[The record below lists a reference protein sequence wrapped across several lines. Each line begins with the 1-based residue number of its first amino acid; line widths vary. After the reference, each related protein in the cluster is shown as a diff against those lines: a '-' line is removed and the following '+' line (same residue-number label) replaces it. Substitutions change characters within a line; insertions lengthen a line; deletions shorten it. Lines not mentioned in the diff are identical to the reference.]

1 MKLVSTGGKH
11 IKKRKIDYHTTTLV
25 VTCGALM
32 VVSSYLMIRY
42 VFLGGV

>member
-11 IKKRKIDYHTTTLV
+11 IKKRKIDTSMTHLGLF
-25 VTCGALM
+25 CGALM
-32 VVSSYLMIRY
+32 VVSSYLMVRY